1 MSAPALL
8 ACAAAAVCLGGP
20 VIAATAQL
28 EAGHRAAAAADS
40 AALAAADALTGWV
53 DGEACELAGEV
64 AASMRADL
72 VSCDLDRAAARAT
85 VSVAVVS
92 PLGGVQERARAG
104 TRSPGGGPDGAVGAN
119 GWAWPSSQR
128 GVSQAFHDG
137 YAIDL
142 ETGGGGELYSPYA
155 GVVVRVGDDGG
166 GLPAACLAN
175 PGWWRGPNQS
185 VLIRHEYRGRIL
197 YSSHNHVAAGSPQA
211 VGVQPGSR
219 VRAGQRVATAGMSGC
234 TSGPHTHF
242 TLASHETNA
251 FPDVNPFDFIGE
263 P

>member
-8 ACAAAAVCLGGP
+8 ACAAAAVCLGVP

-40 AALAAADALTGWV
+40 AALAAADAISGWT
-53 DGEACELAGEV
+53 DGDACELAGRV
-64 AASMRADL
+64 AESMRAEL
-72 VSCDLDRAAARAT
+72 VACELDPGAARAT
-85 VSVAVVS
+85 VSVAVDAPFATAV
-92 PLGGVQERARAG
+92 ERARAG
-104 TRSPGGGPDGAVGAN
+104 LRDPVGGPDGAVGAN
-119 GWAWPSSQR
+119 GWAWPSSVR
-128 GVSQAFHDG
+128 GVSQGFHDG

-142 ETGGGGELYSPYA
+142 ETGAGGELYAPYA
-155 GVVVRVGDDGG
+155 GVVVSVGNDGG
-166 GLPAACLAN
+166 GVPAACQAN
-175 PGWWRGPNQS
+175 PQWWRGPNQS
-185 VLIRHEYRGRIL
+185 VLIRHEYRGRVL
-197 YSSHNHVAAGSPQA
+197 YSSHNHVAAGSPRA
-211 VGVQPGSR
+211 VGVEPGSR

-242 TLASHETNA
+242 TLASRETNA